1 MSQSAALAPP
11 ADAVVTKHLT
21 LLLLHDADND
31 RLLLGMKKRGFGA
44 GKLNG
49 FGGKI
54 EPGETV
60 LAAALRE
67 MREESGLRIEPA
79 SAAALVGHLS
89 FDFAGSCE
97 RLSVHVFAAP
107 AAAAVGDLAESE
119 EMAPRWE
126 RASAPPYARM
136 WQDDEHWMPLLLAG
150 KRFVGSFSFR
160 GGELLRHT
168 LAEVADLPPHLADA
182 HAVLVHHAQTPLTPQ
197 G

>member
-1 MSQSAALAPP
+1 MAATPP
-11 ADAVVTKHLT
+11 PSSGDAAITKHLT

-31 RLLLGMKKRGFGA
+31 RLLLGLKKRGFGA

-49 FGGKI
+49 FGGKV
-54 EPGETV
+54 EKGETI

-67 MREESGLRIEPA
+67 MREESGLCVEPA

-89 FDFAGSCE
+89 FDFAGSRE
-97 RLSVHVFAAP
+97 HLSVHVFRAP
-107 AAAAVGDLAESE
+107 AAAAVGTLAESE
-119 EMAPRWE
+119 EMAPQWV

-136 WQDDEHWMPLLLAG
+136 WKDDEHWLPLLLAG
-150 KRFVGSFSFR
+150 KRFVGSFSFQ

-168 LAEVADLPPHLADA
+168 LAEVDALPAHLGDA
-182 HAVLVHHAQTPLTPQ
+182 HAVLVLHTQTPLTPQ

>member
-1 MSQSAALAPP
+1 MAATPP
-11 ADAVVTKHLT
+11 PSSGDAAITKHLT

-31 RLLLGMKKRGFGA
+31 RLLLGLKKRGFGA

-54 EPGETV
+54 EKGETI

-67 MREESGLRIEPA
+67 MREESGLCVEPA

-89 FDFAGSCE
+89 FDFAGSRE
-97 RLSVHVFAAP
+97 HLSVHVFRAP
-107 AAAAVGDLAESE
+107 AAAAVGMLCESE
-119 EMAPRWE
+119 EMAPQRV

-136 WQDDEHWMPLLLAG
+136 WKDDEHWLPLLLAG
-150 KRFVGSFSFR
+150 KRFVGDFAFR
-160 GGELLRHT
+160 GDALLRHRVD
-168 LAEVADLPPHLADA
+168 EVAALPQHLADEL
-182 HAVLVHHAQTPLTPQ
+182 AVLVHTAQAPLTPQ